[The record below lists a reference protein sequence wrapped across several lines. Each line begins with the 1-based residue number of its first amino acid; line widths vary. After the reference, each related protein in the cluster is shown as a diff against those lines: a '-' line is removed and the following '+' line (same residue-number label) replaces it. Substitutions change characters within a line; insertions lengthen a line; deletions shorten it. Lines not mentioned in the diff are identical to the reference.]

1 MLQLHQSKLNL
12 DEVVFANRNQAYGAY
27 ALRKQYPNHLKKS
40 LAAVLFALATIPL
53 LGYIMGKPQPPM
65 VKQITTTKNAI
76 VNVVEIILEQPALA
90 SSTQTINNATNNT
103 GYKITADAFV
113 KKTKQQV
120 TTIINPSEPGTT
132 TGNAPFSPPTIGKVD
147 KGIIAPP
154 TAMPPIIDFAD
165 VMPVFDNGNG
175 NLYEFLQQKMSYPEL
190 AFKANREGKVVV
202 LFEVDELGN
211 VRNAQVIKSLGFG
224 CDEEAIRVVQ
234 LMPKWKP
241 ALQNGK
247 PVPVRMRLPI
257 NFTLQ

>member
-1 MLQLHQSKLNL
+1 MLHLHQAKLNL

-27 ALRKQYPNHLKKS
+27 ALRKQYPNHIKKS

-53 LGYIMGKPQPPM
+53 MGYIMGKPQTPM
-65 VKQITTTKNAI
+65 VKITTTKDAI
-76 VNVVEIILEQPALA
+76 VNMVEIILEQPAITT
-90 SSTQTINNATNNT
+90 STQTSNNATNNN
-103 GYKITADAFV
+103 GYQIAADAKVKKAKQQITA
-113 KKTKQQV
+113 
-120 TTIINPSEPGTT
+120 IINPAEPGTT
-132 TGNAPFSPPTIGKVD
+132 IGNASFSPPTIGRVD
-147 KGIIAPP
+147 KGFITQPVVA
-154 TAMPPIIDFAD
+154 PPIIDFAD

-175 NLYEFLQQKMSYPEL
+175 DLYAFLQRKMSYPEL

-202 LFEVDELGN
+202 LFEVDEIGN
-211 VRNAQVIKSLGFG
+211 VRNPQVIKSLGFG
-224 CDEEAIRVVQ
+224 CDEEALRVVQ